1 MNVPTNNRACVGYT
15 VSDATITLAAIDPCY
30 CCTERTIGVDVN
42 SGKTILTWKDLLKLS
57 QQKTQKLL
65 ERYNS
70 RMDRIWT

>member
-30 CCTERTIGVDVN
+30 CCTERSIVVDAEN
-42 SGKTILTWKDLLKLS
+42 GNKIMGWKELLKLS
-57 QQKTQKLL
+57 QQKTEKLM
-65 ERYNS
+65 EKYTS